1 MNKQEFIKISEL
13 VGGNIKISDDEIKE
27 FLQKIQKISYDKLK
41 LYDLKIAHKAIT
53 KMYVPYSK
61 ASLEDIYFIK
71 KTIYPILLKKV
82 LEQLEGDNIS
92 PKIIDNN
99 YCFCSNVEYEAK
111 ELNHIRT
118 LGHILGTHA
127 NCINKLASIYYN
139 KHEQV
144 ESTEWNEK
152 AINFAQNSISID
164 EFIIKNDILNECRSE
179 QLLKDFI
186 HEAKIHRKIVSS
198 YCVPPIK
205 QYLNMNRL
213 IKKNPEEEKLK
224 ESELET
230 IDIIKNQQIS
240 QKDIKYYIQLYEK
253 LISEDLKEAYRLN
266 KDINLFELEIKLKQ
280 IGESLF
286 SADLLT
292 KDYEKMYKD
301 VFKKELY

>member
-1 MNKQEFIKISEL
+1 MDSCE
-13 VGGNIKISDDEIKE
+13 
-27 FLQKIQKISYDKLK
+27 
-41 LYDLKIAHKAIT
+41 
-53 KMYVPYSK
+53 
-61 ASLEDIYFIK
+61 
-71 KTIYPILLKKV
+71 
-82 LEQLEGDNIS
+82 
-92 PKIIDNN
+92 
-99 YCFCSNVEYEAK
+99 
-111 ELNHIRT
+111 
-118 LGHILGTHA
+118 
-127 NCINKLASIYYN
+127 
-139 KHEQV
+139 
-144 ESTEWNEK
+144 
-152 AINFAQNSISID
+152 
-164 EFIIKNDILNECRSE
+164 
-179 QLLKDFI
+179 
-186 HEAKIHRKIVSS
+186 
-198 YCVPPIK
+198 
-205 QYLNMNRL
+205 MNRL